1 MERRILIPE
10 PLSAAAF
17 APYGDVIEC
26 GTAQEIRHINY
37 GNTQRFHG
45 LARLDLNGD
54 NGRPLAS
61 IFRSKPLPRP
71 IAVKVMERHPLS
83 SQAFYPLDNHPYMVV
98 VAEAGEF
105 DASRLKAFLAGP
117 KQGVNYAKG
126 TWHHYSLALDRV
138 SEFLVIDRGGPEKN
152 CDEVF
157 LDSLDI
163 VIDY

>member
-17 APYGDVIEC
+17 APYGDVIDC
-26 GTAQEIRHINY
+26 AAAREIRHINY
-37 GNTQRFHG
+37 GNTQRFHD

-54 NGRPLAS
+54 GGQPLAS

-71 IAVKVMERHPLS
+71 ISIKVMERHPLS

-98 VAEAGEF
+98 VAEAGDF
-105 DASRLKAFLAGP
+105 DPARLKAFIAGP
-117 KQGVNYAKG
+117 KQGVNYARG